1 MATFG
6 SFVANTVLTAADL
19 NTGGAWT
26 TFTPTLTNVT
36 LGTGSSNAGQY
47 SIFNKILFMRGK
59 FVLGTGGSVTG
70 GIILTM
76 PTGTMAVTPTMQF
89 QPNGS
94 VIMTDSGVNSFF
106 GVGLQATT
114 STIAFYVLGAS
125 GTYTNV
131 ISSSSTVPFTWGVG
145 DNCEW
150 AFTIQLA

>member
-1 MATFG
+1 MAAFGTFVSG
-6 SFVANTVLTAADL
+6 QILTAAEL
-19 NTGGAWT
+19 NAAGAYT
-26 TFTPTLTNVT
+26 TFTPTLTGVT
-36 LGTGSSNAGQY
+36 LGTGGTNAGQY
-47 SIFNKILFMRGK
+47 SVFNKILFMRGK
-59 FVLGTGGSVTG
+59 FVLGTGGSVTA
-70 GIILTM
+70 GITLAM

-125 GTYTNV
+125 GTYANV
-131 ISSSSTVPFTWGVG
+131 ISSSSTVPFTWGVN